1 MGRSS
6 TDKSKGLLAEVAA
19 GLLLP
24 PFFGGSAVLALLLGK
39 VYLAAVLAAL
49 GSGIFLRFK
58 RGRVT
63 ESGKRDS

>member
-1 MGRSS
+1 M
-6 TDKSKGLLAEVAA
+6 AEVAA

-39 VYLAAVLAAL
+39 LFLTAVLAAL
-49 GSGIFLRFK
+49 GFGIFLRFK
-58 RGRVT
+58 RGRVA